1 VGTIPYPLPKSIH
14 YCTVCLMTK
23 RLTAQDWI
31 DFALTTFAHEGFDA
45 LKADVLARK
54 LGVSRGSFYWHF
66 TDLGAFHARVIEQ
79 WKQVATEAII
89 ADVERYQSGEERLD
103 ALLRHAFGHGAALEI
118 RMRAWADNNAEAA
131 RAVSDIDRRRQEYIE
146 QLLVG
151 AGIALPLAAT
161 RTLLLYWTYLGAALS
176 RSRLSGERLNRIVA
190 ELKRIGLGAFPGT
203 HRSANHGSRSR
214 SSARDEPALADQ
226 ARPSRRIGG
235 SRDRTTA
242 RKRS

>member
-1 VGTIPYPLPKSIH
+1 MVGTIPYPLPKSIH

-45 LKADVLARK
+45 LKADVLARN
-54 LGVSRGSFYWHF
+54 LGVSRGSFYW
-66 TDLGAFHARVIEQ
+66 Q

-89 ADVERYQSGEERLD
+89 ADVERYHSGEERLD

-190 ELKRIGLGAFPGT
+190 ELKRIGLGAIPGT